1 MKSTLKGLNLP
12 TLKLI
17 GFNPVGVEN
26 LSVIDPG
33 LSLPSSLRYDA
44 ASRSNPGLNDLNPVG
59 IQKQSS
65 VPNAATSLH
74 PGQ

>member
-26 LSVIDPG
+26 LSVINPG
-33 LSLPSSLRYDA
+33 LSL
-44 ASRSNPGLNDLNPVG
+44 RSNPGLNDLNPVG
-59 IQKQSS
+59 IQTG
-65 VPNAATSLH
+65 VRDE
-74 PGQ
+74 